1 MGSGSEAACGDSGLG
16 LFSGRPHLL
25 GPACDL
31 FTDSSG
37 ETVASVLG
45 SRILASAPRYYPTNN
60 ESCAPAGVPVLASGN
75 ITNMTLADC
84 GLNYSATYWA
94 VVYIEGG
101 RCPRRE
107 PDVHPTRQI

>member
-1 MGSGSEAACGDSGLG
+1 MGLDAACDDSGLG
-16 LFSGRPHLL
+16 LFSGRSHLP

-37 ETVASVLG
+37 AGEAFVSVLG
-45 SRILASAPRYYPTNN
+45 NRVLASLPRYYPTNN

-101 RCPRRE
+101 RCTSRG
-107 PDVHPTRQI
+107 PDAQTGR